1 LYGLFFKTRCRNYF
15 SNFQPVFKIGKF
27 KKLTNLG
34 NISQNGLKGFISVS
48 DCTPVVDHED
58 GEPKLE
64 EDLGPELEVGGAHIV
79 RAALKDNDQRN
90 VAAGE
95 GHRLS
100 VDSAESILALTGLE
114 KSSKIFFF
122 VKKLRKSLHKHF
134 KLKWIYD
141 DTLNEQ

>member
-1 LYGLFFKTRCRNYF
+1 MYGLFLKTRCRNSF

-34 NISQNGLKGFISVS
+34 NISQNGLKRFISVS

-100 VDSAESILALTGLE
+100 VDGAESILALTGLE
-114 KSSKIFFF
+114 KSSKIFSFC
-122 VKKLRKSLHKHF
+122 KEA
-134 KLKWIYD
+134 LKVF
-141 DTLNEQ
+141 TQTF